1 MTLLE
6 KLHSVYALV
15 SHVEKSGHNKVQNY
29 DYVKSADVTREIRKA
44 LTEVR
49 AYAEINFHFVGEPYT
64 IARAKEPNAP
74 FSAVNVR
81 CSITFHDLDNPTFTL
96 TSSGLG
102 TGCDTSDK
110 AAYKAQTGALK
121 YALKNAFLVPDEAD
135 PEADESTDEK
145 DTREPGDEPIH
156 DSRPTRGATA
166 AAASRAT
173 ASTGETTA
181 QASFEGDG
189 ALPTEAEME
198 AFRLS
203 FGKLGEELATDGK
216 LKASKSLPVNRK
228 LLVFLL
234 HITKADDAKS
244 ITRAQWENFFQRVD
258 AKKADETGLI
268 GLAALIN
275 QVNGVEPK
283 DK

>member
-1 MTLLE
+1 MTLDE
-6 KLHSVYALV
+6 KLH
-15 SHVEKSGHNKVQNY
+15 KIY
-29 DYVKSADVTREIRKA
+29 DTVDFIDKKGFNTSQKYKFMQSADVVRTIRKQFSE
-44 LTEVR
+44 LRV
-49 AYAEINFHFVGEPYT
+49 YAEINFDFVGEPFT
-64 IARAKEPNAP
+64 IARAKEPTAP
-74 FSAVNVR
+74 FSAVRAR
-81 CSITFHDLDNPTFTL
+81 CSLVFRDLDSQEIRTG
-96 TSSGLG
+96 SGLG
-102 TGCDTSDK
+102 LGCDSNDK
-110 AAYKAQTGALK
+110 SAGKAQTNALK

-135 PEADESTDEK
+135 PEADESVDEK

-173 ASTGETTA
+173 ASTV
-181 QASFEGDG
+181 EGDG